1 MITFTKFL
9 ERLAAPPKYGIEDLQ
24 SMDPAALSASE
35 WKDIGAMLSS
45 LWIVVA
51 LVVFFG
57 TNMMVGHILIP
68 SLVASAH
75 LPRGAQKVR
84 PFFYAAAIASIA
96 IAGVVFV
103 RVIQEAEVLERFWS
117 NYWI

>member
-1 MITFTKFL
+1 
-9 ERLAAPPKYGIEDLQ
+9 
-24 SMDPAALSASE
+24 MDPAALSGSE
-35 WKDIGAMLSS
+35 WSGLGSLLSN

-75 LPRGAQKVR
+75 LPGGAQKAR
-84 PFFYAAAIASIA
+84 PLFYVAAIASVAVA
-96 IAGVVFV
+96 IVVLIQ
-103 RVIQEAEVLERFWS
+103 VIQDAEVLERFWS

>member
-1 MITFTKFL
+1 
-9 ERLAAPPKYGIEDLQ
+9 
-24 SMDPAALSASE
+24 MDPAALSGSE
-35 WKDIGAMLSS
+35 WSGIGSLLSN

-75 LPRGAQKVR
+75 LPGGAQKVR
-84 PFFYAAAIASIA
+84 PLFYAAAIASIA
-96 IAGVVFV
+96 IAVAVLV
-103 RVIQEAEVLERFWS
+103 QVIQDAEVLERFWS